1 MSKFA
6 RTESGIER
14 LVDNSFKAI
23 DEGAYNKEYSL
34 THDAV
39 SIRKAVSSCP
49 HAPLITEVKFSSPSQ
64 GKIRSKTSPAEIAA
78 TMVSAGAVGLSVLTQ
93 PYLFDGSIEY
103 LAAIRKSVSAPLLMK
118 DITVSTVQIDAGKK
132 AGADCILL
140 IKTIFDKDLAEE
152 SMEKLAEHATKK
164 GLQVLVEVHTE
175 QEFAEMLKGCD
186 AYIATGSNNSA
197 GYFEY
202 YFKKYPHIIR
212 RNRTSVAILTGT
224 ETRGSGRNSGSV
236 NLQDAEYIRL
246 KQVALAYNFDPQI
259 LRKAGLSGAKLYV
272 MGVNLWT
279 YTEYLGYDPEW
290 TTGNALGII
299 PQSRNITAGV
309 QLTF

>member
-23 DEGAYNKEYSL
+23 DEGAYDKEYSL

-78 TMVSAGAVGLSVLTQ
+78 TMVNAGAVGLSVLTQ

-103 LAAIRKSVSAPLLMK
+103 LGAIRKSVSAPLLMK
-118 DITVSTVQIDAGKK
+118 DIMVSTVQIDAGKK

-140 IKTIFDKDLAEE
+140 IKAVFDRDLAED
-152 SMEKLAEHATKK
+152 SMEKLTEHAAKK

-175 QEFAEMLKGCD
+175 QEFAEVLKAKYALVG
-186 AYIATGSNNSA
+186 INN
-197 GYFEY
+197 
-202 YFKKYPHIIR
+202 
-212 RNRTSVAILTGT
+212 RNLD
-224 ETRGSGRNSGSV
+224 
-236 NLQDAEYIRL
+236 NLQVDITTTERL
-246 KQVALAYNFDPQI
+246 LKKHGKGKSLIISESGISKPADIQY
-259 LRKAGLSGAKLYV
+259 LRKAGADAFLVGTSIMGTGNIGAKVAELYSS
-272 MGVNLWT
+272 L
-279 YTEYLGYDPEW
+279 
-290 TTGNALGII
+290 
-299 PQSRNITAGV
+299 
-309 QLTF
+309 